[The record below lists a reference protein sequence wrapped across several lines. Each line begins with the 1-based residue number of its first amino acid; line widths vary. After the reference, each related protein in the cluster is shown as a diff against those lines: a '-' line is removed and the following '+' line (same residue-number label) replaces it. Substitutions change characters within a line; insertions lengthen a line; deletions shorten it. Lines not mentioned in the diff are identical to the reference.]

1 MLKITRFPC
10 KFFYPEIFGRVNFL
24 TNLKS
29 AAGCWFSWPDGDAL
43 TTGPW
48 LAKHTQNKVSKIVL
62 SCLWC

>member
-1 MLKITRFPC
+1 MAIRAPDGANKNHQEVFKR
-10 KFFYPEIFGRVNFL
+10 E
-24 TNLKS
+24 
-29 AAGCWFSWPDGDAL
+29 AAGCWFSCEPDGDAL